1 MSAMFRSLASR
12 DYRIWFIGAL
22 VSNIGAWMQATAQ
35 NWVVLTEL
43 TDTDALAVGIT
54 MALQF
59 APQLLLVPITGLIA
73 DRFERRKILM
83 VTQSCLMVLGLAL
96 GLLLILGHA
105 ELWHLYGFALALGLV
120 NAVDTPAR
128 QTFVADLVS
137 GSNMSNAVA
146 LNSASFNAAR
156 MIGPAVAGFLIVLV
170 GSGWVFVIN
179 AFTFVAV
186 LVALAMLRG
195 LTVHRM
201 PRATGSG
208 SQFVAGFRY
217 VARRPDLVIV
227 FVIVFLIGAFGMNFP
242 IFSST
247 MAVEFGRGAGE
258 YGVLNSIIAIGSLT
272 GALLAAR
279 RERARL
285 RVIILA
291 SAFFGVAVLI
301 AAFMP
306 TYWAFA
312 ASTILIGFGAVS
324 ILTTA
329 NGYVQTTTDPELR
342 GRVMALYMAILV
354 GGTPIGAPIVG
365 AVADTWGP
373 RWALGVAAVAAG
385 AAALIGLGWL
395 VFARGMHLARH
406 PRARWRPVVR
416 FADAPTAAI
425 AVIPTRPVRV
435 VRDQAGL
442 ARDLREHGELV
453 PPVPNERLVPADFS
467 EEVALTSPIPV
478 PRAHHRDRTAPRS
491 RRGRTASR
499 RRRAARRDSAPHG
512 PTRGT
517 LPEPAPDRAT
527 P

>member
-1 MSAMFRSLASR
+1 MFRSLASR
-12 DYRIWFIGAL
+12 DYRIWFVGAL

-59 APQLLLVPITGLIA
+59 APQLLLVPVTGLIA
-73 DRFERRKILM
+73 DRFDRRKILM
-83 VTQSCLMVLGLAL
+83 VTQSSLMVLGLAL
-96 GLLLILGHA
+96 GLLLVFGQA
-105 ELWHLYGFALALGLV
+105 ELWHLYGFALLLGLV
-120 NAVDTPAR
+120 NAVDMPAR

-137 GSNMSNAVA
+137 SSHMSNAVA

-156 MIGPAVAGFLIVLV
+156 LIGPAMAGLLIVLV

-179 AFTFVAV
+179 AATFLGV
-186 LVALAMLRG
+186 LVALVMLRNMK
-195 LTVHRM
+195 VQRM
-201 PRATGSG
+201 PRPARSG
-208 SQFVAGFRY
+208 GQFVAGFRY
-217 VARRPDLVIV
+217 VAGRPDLVIV

-258 YGVLNSIIAIGSLT
+258 YGVLSSILAIGSLT

-279 RERARL
+279 RERARM
-285 RVIILA
+285 RIIILA
-291 SAFFGVAVLI
+291 SAFFGASVLVAAL
-301 AAFMP
+301 MP
-306 TYWAFA
+306 TYWTFA

-373 RWALGVAAVAAG
+373 RWALGLAAVAAG
-385 AAALIGLGWL
+385 AAALIGVGWL

-406 PRARWRPVVR
+406 PRAAWRPVVR

-425 AVIPTRPVRV
+425 AVVPTRPLRV
-435 VRDQAGL
+435 VRDRAAEL
-442 ARDLREHGELV
+442 ADRDRDREGELV
-453 PPVPNERLVPADFS
+453 PPVPNDRLVPADFS
-467 EEVALTSPIPV
+467 EQVALTSPIPL
-478 PRAHHRDRTAPRS
+478 PKAHHEPPPDTGSHYIGVRKSRS
-491 RRGRTASR
+491 RPGINTDASTT
-499 RRRAARRDSAPHG
+499 RAR
-512 PTRGT
+512 
-517 LPEPAPDRAT
+517 
-527 P
+527 

>member
-12 DYRIWFIGAL
+12 DYRIWFVGAL

-43 TDTDALAVGIT
+43 SDTDALAVGIT

-73 DRFERRKILM
+73 DRFDRRKILM
-83 VTQSCLMVLGLAL
+83 VTQTSLMMLGLAL

-105 ELWHLYGFALALGLV
+105 ELWHLYGFALALGIV

-137 GSNMSNAVA
+137 GSDMSNAVA

-179 AFTFVAV
+179 AVTFLAV
-186 LVALAMLRG
+186 LVALRMLRDMH
-195 LTVHRM
+195 VRRM
-201 PRATGSG
+201 PRATSG
-208 SQFVAGFRY
+208 GQFVAGFRY
-217 VARRPDLVIV
+217 VAGRPDLVIV

-258 YGVLNSIIAIGSLT
+258 YGVLNSILAIGSLT

-285 RVIILA
+285 RVIIMA

-301 AAFMP
+301 AAVMP
-306 TYWAFA
+306 TYWTFA
-312 ASTILIGFGAVS
+312 ASTVLIGFGAVS

-354 GGTPIGAPIVG
+354 GGTPFGAPIVG
-365 AVADTWGP
+365 AVADGLGP
-373 RWALGVAAVAAG
+373 RWALGVAAIAAG
-385 AAALIGLGWL
+385 VATLIGLGWL

-406 PRARWRPVVR
+406 PRFSWRPVVR

-425 AVIPTRPVRV
+425 AVVPTRPMGIVHLTAESSPPTVHRH
-435 VRDQAGL
+435 
-442 ARDLREHGELV
+442 EGELV
-453 PPVPNERLVPADFS
+453 PPVPNDRLVPEDFS
-467 EEVALTSPIPV
+467 EQVALTSPIPL
-478 PRAHHRDRTAPRS
+478 PRAHHAEHE
-491 RRGRTASR
+491 ASAQ
-499 RRRAARRDSAPHG
+499 RRADG
-512 PTRGT
+512 RG
-517 LPEPAPDRAT
+517 EAAT
-527 P
+527 AT